1 MANGAFIPS
10 LDAMTQRPA
19 YGGVRQ
25 IRMTAPVAPGQD
37 TAQGKVNAGQGTL
50 PANLTMQAQQTMGVP
65 STPTKGLLA
74 RAMPG
79 INNVGSMG

>member
-25 IRMTAPVAPGQD
+25 IRMTAPSGSRPGH
-37 TAQGKVNAGQGTL
+37 
-50 PANLTMQAQQTMGVP
+50 
-65 STPTKGLLA
+65 
-74 RAMPG
+74 
-79 INNVGSMG
+79 GSG

>member
-25 IRMTAPVAPGQD
+25 IQMTAPVAPGQD

-50 PANLTMQAQQTMGVP
+50 PANLTMQAQQTMGAIHAYQ
-65 STPTKGLLA
+65 GLLA
-74 RAMPG
+74 RKMPG
-79 INNVGSMG
+79 MSNVGSMG